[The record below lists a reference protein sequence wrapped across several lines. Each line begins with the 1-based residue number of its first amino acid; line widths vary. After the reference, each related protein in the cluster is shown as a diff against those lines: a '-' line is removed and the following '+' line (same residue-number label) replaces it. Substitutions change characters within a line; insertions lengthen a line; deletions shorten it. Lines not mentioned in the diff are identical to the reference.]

1 MVNQVGVMNP
11 TKNKTRVLF
20 VDEGSYTHKQAL
32 KQSGGWI
39 LADKS
44 QVKASEEKK
53 KGVKS
58 VADEAPQKPI
68 LGNEAENAEGAE
80 GKSEATQEEVAEAK
94 EEPTPKPKAE
104 GKPKKATKKQEGK

>member
-1 MVNQVGVMNP
+1 MANQVGVMNP

-53 KGVKS
+53 KDVKNA
-58 VADEAPQKPI
+58 VDNAPAPTPEATGEETTYQEPIGEGEQNEAP
-68 LGNEAENAEGAE
+68 
-80 GKSEATQEEVAEAK
+80 
-94 EEPTPKPKAE
+94 TPEPKAE
-104 GKPKKATKKQEGK
+104 GKPKKGTKKQEGK

>member
-1 MVNQVGVMNP
+1 MNP

-20 VDEGSYTHKQAL
+20 VEEGSYTHKQAL

-53 KGVKS
+53 KDAKS
-58 VADEAPQKPI
+58 VVDNTPAPTPELK
-68 LGNEAENAEGAE
+68 E
-80 GKSEATQEEVAEAK
+80 EEVK
-94 EEPTPKPKAE
+94 EEPPIGEGEANEAPTPEPKTE
-104 GKPKKATKKQEGK
+104 GKPKRGTKKQEGK

>member
-1 MVNQVGVMNP
+1 MPNQVGVMNP

-53 KGVKS
+53 KGVES
-58 VADEAPQKPI
+58 VVDNAPTPTPEPTGEETLEETPSGEGEANEAP
-68 LGNEAENAEGAE
+68 
-80 GKSEATQEEVAEAK
+80 
-94 EEPTPKPKAE
+94 TPEPKAE
-104 GKPKKATKKQEGK
+104 GKPKKGTKKQEGK